1 MVTDNILFRVRT
13 HKNPKLQDD
22 DFVQEIMGKMIEKY
36 PQVKTYQY
44 EREDEN
50 TILLLI
56 WFNEPVNVI
65 M

>member
-1 MVTDNILFRVRT
+1 MFTDNLLFRVKT
-13 HKNPKLQDD
+13 KTNPKLNDD
-22 DFVQEIMGKMIEKY
+22 NTVQEIMSKLMDRY

-44 EREDEN
+44 EREDEE

-56 WFNEPVNVI
+56 WFSEPVNVI